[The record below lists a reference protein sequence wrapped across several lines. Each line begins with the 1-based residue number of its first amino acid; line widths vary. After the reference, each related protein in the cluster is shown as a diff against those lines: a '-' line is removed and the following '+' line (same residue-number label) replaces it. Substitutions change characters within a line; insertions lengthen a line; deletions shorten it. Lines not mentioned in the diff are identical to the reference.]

1 MVSLVSPGVQVTIID
16 QSQYAPTQAGS
27 VPLVLLVTA
36 QDKLTPGNT
45 LASGTT
51 IANAGKI
58 ITVTSQRDLVNYF
71 GTPFFA
77 VDASLLEAAKTII
90 LQMH

>member
-27 VPLVLLVTA
+27 VPFVLLATA
-36 QDKLTPGNT
+36 QNKSTPGNT
-45 LASGTT
+45 LANGTT
-51 IANAGKI
+51 IANADKI

-71 GTPFFA
+71 GTPNFA
-77 VDASLLEAAKTII
+77 TDANGNPIFK
-90 LQMH
+90 